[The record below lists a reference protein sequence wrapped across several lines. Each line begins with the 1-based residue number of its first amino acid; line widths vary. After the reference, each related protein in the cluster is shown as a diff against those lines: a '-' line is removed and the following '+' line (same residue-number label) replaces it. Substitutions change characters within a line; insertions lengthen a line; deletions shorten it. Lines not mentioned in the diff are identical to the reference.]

1 MRRLSICLCA
11 VVLSISLGA
20 CGRSEPQHA
29 TSGPSLTVNVDL
41 TIQLKGHRVTTINLL
56 PLGHPSG
63 GVALKAVHDGHLVTI
78 GSQRFFRLND
88 PAYLVVQVSARDI
101 ELGWNIPQAAQDAK
115 SSCAVAFP
123 AGSSWAGAELRERDP
138 GPGVGRRRRLGP
150 HCRRRQDDDGRPG
163 RERRERRLGGGE
175 QEVPDRDGVLL
186 DGHTRQ
192 AVTNV
197 RRASAEAEGL
207 QTNPDPLARRPLD
220 LMERL
225 R

>member
-78 GSQRFFRLND
+78 GSQHFFRLND

-115 SSCAVAFP
+115 SSCVVAFP
-123 AGSSWAGAELRERDP
+123 PGSSWAGASYGNETLDP
-138 GPGVGRRRRLGP
+138 GSGDVDVWDLTVDVGKTTTDGSGVG
-150 HCRRRQDDDGRPG
+150 D
-163 RERRERRLGGGE
+163 
-175 QEVPDRDGVLL
+175 
-186 DGHTRQ
+186 
-192 AVTNV
+192 
-197 RRASAEAEGL
+197 ASAASVAESTKFPTETAYCL
-207 QTNPDPLARRPLD
+207 TVALYRP
-220 LMERL
+220 
-225 R
+225 